1 MFFDYQ
7 KAQRMKER
15 YPSGTRIRL
24 NSMEDPYAHIAP
36 GTEGTVNFVDDI
48 GTLHCTFDNGRTLG
62 VVPGEDGF
70 SVLSRP
76 APSEPEESPTQQFG
90 MRME

>member
-24 NSMEDPYAHIAP
+24 NSMEDPIRPHCAGY
-36 GTEGTVNFVDDI
+36 GRMVNFVDDI

-62 VVPGEDGF
+62 VVPGEDSF

-76 APSEPEESPTQQFG
+76 APSELEESPTQQFG

>member
-1 MFFDYQ
+1 
-7 KAQRMKER
+7 
-15 YPSGTRIRL
+15 
-24 NSMEDPYAHIAP
+24 
-36 GTEGTVNFVDDI
+36 VDDI

>member
-24 NSMEDPYAHIAP
+24 DSMDDPYAPIAP

-48 GTLHCTFDNGRTLG
+48 GTFHCTFDNGRTLG
-62 VVPGEDGF
+62 VVPGEDSF
-70 SVLSRP
+70 SVLLRP
-76 APSEPEESPTQQFG
+76 ASSEPEESPTQQFG
-90 MRME
+90 MKME